1 MKEMTSNPI
10 PVMKINLMWVKN
22 LNMNPE
28 TIKLLAEN
36 MEEKLLGPDFRY
48 DFFLYTTNKNVE
60 NTPVL
65 KSHNPVCLWMGS
77 FS

>member
-36 MEEKLLGPDFRY
+36 MEEKLLGHDFIY
-48 DFFLYTTNKNVE
+48 DFFLYTTKAQATKAKQTMKTTTN
-60 NTPVL
+60 
-65 KSHNPVCLWMGS
+65 
-77 FS
+77 